1 MMLAPCTRIGQSRR
15 VFLRISRGVVQM
27 GAFVLLT
34 ACGGAASVVTPAVKT
49 CAEDP
54 TQAKCV
60 VASADTGLRYYAN
73 TRGGRFMGTALDTLF
88 LSPPAGYTTLV
99 AREFSLFTP
108 KNVLKWDAVHPTRAT
123 FNFTRPDAML
133 AFAQANGMKMRGH
146 TLAWYNQNPLWLL
159 SGGFSADTMT
169 QILKDH
175 IAAVVGHYKGSLY
188 AWDVV
193 NEAFTDAGALRD
205 TVWGKA
211 IGKGYIE
218 TAFRAARAADP
229 TALLFYNDY
238 DLETT
243 AAKQDA
249 VYNLIADFKSRG
261 VPIDGVGLQSHFLV
275 NPDGTGA
282 PSLSQ
287 LQTTYARFAALGVRI
302 QITELDVRVQTPGT
316 TAAALAGQLQ
326 VYSNVVNACLG
337 VTACEAIIVWG
348 VTDSESGIPGKFPGW
363 GSALLFDANLTKKTT
378 WATVKSALGG

>member
-1 MMLAPCTRIGQSRR
+1 
-15 VFLRISRGVVQM
+15 
-27 GAFVLLT
+27 
-34 ACGGAASVVTPAVKT
+34 
-49 CAEDP
+49 
-54 TQAKCV
+54 
-60 VASADTGLRYYAN
+60 
-73 TRGGRFMGTALDTLF
+73 MGTALDTLF
-88 LSPPAGYTTLV
+88 FSQLAGYTALV
-99 AREFSLFTP
+99 AREFSMFTP

-146 TLAWYNQNPLWLL
+146 TLAWYNQNPSWLL
-159 SGGFSADTMT
+159 SDGFSADTMT
-169 QILKDH
+169 QILRDH
-175 IAAVVGHYKGSLY
+175 IAAVVGHYKGALY

-193 NEAFTDAGALRD
+193 NEAFTESGALRD
-205 TVWGKA
+205 TVWGKV

-229 TALLFYNDY
+229 AALLFYNDFN
-238 DLETT
+238 LETA

-249 VYNLIADFKSRG
+249 VYNLVADFKARG

-287 LQTTYARFAALGVRI
+287 LQATYARFAALGVRI

-348 VTDSESGIPGKFPGW
+348 VTDSESGIPAKFPGW
-363 GSALLFDANLTKKTT
+363 GSALLFDANLNKKTT
-378 WATVKSALGG
+378 WTTVKSALGG